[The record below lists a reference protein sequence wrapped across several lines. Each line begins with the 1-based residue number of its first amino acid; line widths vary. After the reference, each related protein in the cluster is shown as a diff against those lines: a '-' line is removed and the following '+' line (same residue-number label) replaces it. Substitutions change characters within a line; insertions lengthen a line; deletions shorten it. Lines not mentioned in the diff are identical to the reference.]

1 MTKDES
7 RTAGSKEG
15 SVPQHVAII
24 MDGNRRWASARGL
37 PLVEGYR
44 RGIGAFR
51 NAIPAAVKRRIPV
64 ATFWGFSRE
73 NWRRSPAEL
82 GTLFQLFRHAVT
94 ESLGWLNRQ
103 NARLR
108 ISGRLQDFPDDLRRA
123 AEAVITA
130 TEANTGLTVNLA
142 LSYGGRDEIQHV
154 ARRVASEVAGNPEA
168 IEAINEDT
176 IARHLYTSGLP
187 DVDLLIRTGGE
198 KRLSG
203 FLPWQAAYAE
213 LYFTDT
219 LWPDFDERE
228 LDRALED
235 YAQRKRNF
243 GT

>member
-1 MTKDES
+1 MTTDES
-7 RTAGSKEG
+7 RTAGSKEE

-24 MDGNRRWASARGL
+24 MDGNRRWARVRGL

-64 ATFWGFSRE
+64 ATFWGFSTE
-73 NWRRSPAEL
+73 NWHRSPREL
-82 GTLFQLFRHAVT
+82 HTLFGLFRHAIA
-94 ESLGWLNRQ
+94 ESRAWLTRS

-123 AEAVITA
+123 AEAVIAA
-130 TEANTGLTVNLA
+130 TKANTGLTVNLA

-154 ARRVASEVAGNPEA
+154 ARQLAQETNGDPKA
-168 IEAINEDT
+168 IAAINEAT
-176 IARHLYTSGLP
+176 VERHLYTSGLP
-187 DVDLLIRTGGE
+187 DVDLMIRTGGE

-213 LYFTDT
+213 LYFSDT
-219 LWPDFDERE
+219 LWPDFDEAE

-243 GT
+243 GQ

>member
-1 MTKDES
+1 
-7 RTAGSKEG
+7 
-15 SVPQHVAII
+15 
-24 MDGNRRWASARGL
+24 MDGNRRWAHTHNL

-44 RGIGAFR
+44 RGIQAFR
-51 NAIPAAVKRRIPV
+51 NAIPLAIQRRIPV
-64 ATFWGFSRE
+64 ATFWGFSTE
-73 NWRRSPAEL
+73 NWHRSPLEL
-82 GTLFQLFRHAVT
+82 NTLFGLFRHAIA
-94 ESLGWLNRQ
+94 ESREWLTRS

-108 ISGRLQDFPDDLRRA
+108 ISGRLQDFPEDLRRA
-123 AEAVITA
+123 AEAVIAA
-130 TEANTGLTVNLA
+130 TKANTGLTVNLA

-154 ARRVASEVAGNPEA
+154 ARRVASEVAGNPDA

-213 LYFTDT
+213 LYFIDT